1 MLKNPLYI
9 IVFLILALLVN
20 CTKQKS
26 DDTASP
32 ATTSEK
38 TTADTSA
45 VIETPQTTQYSSVS
59 TTGLSL
65 EELWNR
71 FYAARDSAQSAREQ
85 YRMEKVKLYLLE
97 ATEYALALERPDIAA
112 WQLNNIGYYSIE
124 EFKRRT
130 EYDQRIATIE
140 SMRRGP
146 EKIVYIKNTKR
157 LFKANLP
164 LLIEAEKQL
173 EKAYDMDKD
182 LDNNDRTQK
191 IYSNLQFID
200 WIRNFINM
208 NY

>member
-1 MLKNPLYI
+1 MLKNLTYI
-9 IVFLILALLVN
+9 SLIILLLLVG
-20 CTKQKS
+20 CTKRKS
-26 DDTASP
+26 DKTATADSP
-32 ATTSEK
+32 SEK
-38 TTADTSA
+38 TAMDASA
-45 VIETPQTTQYSSVS
+45 AAEAPQTTQYSPIS

-71 FYAARDSAQSAREQ
+71 FYAARDSAQNARDQ
-85 YRMEKVKLYLLE
+85 HRIEKVKLYLLE
-97 ATEYALALERPDIAA
+97 ATEHALALERPDIAA

-124 EFKRRT
+124 EFKSRT
-130 EYDQRIATIE
+130 EYEKRIATIE

-173 EKAYDMDKD
+173 EKAYDIDKD